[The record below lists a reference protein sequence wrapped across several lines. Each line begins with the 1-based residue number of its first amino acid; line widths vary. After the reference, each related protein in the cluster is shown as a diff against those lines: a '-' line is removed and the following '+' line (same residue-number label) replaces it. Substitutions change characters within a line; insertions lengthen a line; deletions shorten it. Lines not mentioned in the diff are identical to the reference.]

1 MGWKWDAAR
10 KHDVEIQVTPLGLD
24 KSAVTIVWGDQPS
37 ENKTLDTAD
46 AEKLLHSIAQQIQRL
61 GYMM

>member
-1 MGWKWDAAR
+1 MGWKWNAAQ
-10 KHDVEIQVTPLGLD
+10 KHNVEIQVTPLGLK

-46 AEKLLHSIAQQIQRL
+46 AEKLLHQLAQQIQQL